1 MTAAAPAA
9 LEVRGVGKQ
18 FGNTWVLKDV
28 DFSIAPGEVVGV
40 IGENG
45 SGKSTLVKILS
56 GVYTP
61 DAGRVRMGGAD
72 LQMPLHNPQAS
83 GIAVI
88 HQDLGLAD
96 SLSVAENL
104 GVSSSYGARALAPIP
119 KRREDAVCRGMLDR
133 FGIDVDLRA
142 EVGTLAPAVRSAI
155 AIARSS
161 RVLQATKG
169 SRLFILDEPTAY
181 LGQRDVDRV
190 LELVR
195 SAAAD
200 GAVVIFISHHF
211 AEVRTACDRILVLRD
226 GRLVSEF
233 EARNAN
239 PNEMITAMLGRPLER
254 FYPAPSGRPARD
266 EVLTFDRVTGHRARE
281 ITFSLHAGEVVGVT
295 GLVGSGYDEIP
306 YLVAGDVAVSGGD
319 IRLRGRSI
327 VGDGIR
333 RLLAD
338 GVAVVPG
345 NRQADGGWMQGTAR
359 ENVSL
364 LKLRRFFRWPFLRL
378 KAEAADAARSLTRF
392 GVRPVAPDQEFAEF
406 SGGNQ
411 QKIVLAKWMTLD
423 PQVLLLDE
431 PTQGVD
437 AGARRDILDL
447 IVESARSGNAVAIF
461 SADTE
466 QLSEMC
472 DRVIVLI
479 DGRVRAILEAR
490 DATEERI
497 VALTQGAPDPGTTVT
512 GAGPGT

>member
-1 MTAAAPAA
+1 MTTAAPAA
-9 LEVRGVGKQ
+9 LEVRGLGKH
-18 FGNTWVLKDV
+18 FGSNWVLKDV

-45 SGKSTLVKILS
+45 SGKSTLVKLLS

-61 DAGRVRMGGAD
+61 DAGTVRMGGKD
-72 LQMPLHNPQAS
+72 LTMPLHNPQAS

-96 SLSVAENL
+96 DLSVAENL
-104 GVSSSYGARALAPIP
+104 GISSSFGARALAPIAM
-119 KRREDAVCRGMLDR
+119 RREQAVCRAMLDR

-142 EVGTLAPAVRSAI
+142 KVGALAPAVRSAV
-155 AIARSS
+155 AIARSA
-161 RVLQATKG
+161 RVLQSNEG
-169 SRLFILDEPTAY
+169 HRLFILDEPTAY

-195 SAAAD
+195 STAAD
-200 GAVVIFISHHF
+200 GAAVIFISHHF
-211 AEVRTACDRILVLRD
+211 AEVRSACDRILVLRD
-226 GRLVSEF
+226 GRLVSQF
-233 EARNAN
+233 DARMAD
-239 PNEMITAMLGRPLER
+239 PNEMITAMLGRPLDR
-254 FYPAPSGRPARD
+254 FYPTPSGKPRD
-266 EVLTFDRVTGHRARE
+266 ELLTFDGITGNRARE

-295 GLVGSGYDEIP
+295 GLIGSGYDEIP
-306 YLVAGDVAVSGGD
+306 YLVAGDVPLKGGD
-319 IRLRGRSI
+319 IRLVGRSI
-327 VGDGIR
+327 VGHGIR
-333 RLLAD
+333 KLLLE

-345 NRQADGGWMQGTAR
+345 NRQTDGGWMDGTAR

-378 KAEAADAARSLTRF
+378 KAEAADASRLLIRF
-392 GVRPVAPDQEFAEF
+392 GVRPAAPNQEFAAF

-437 AGARRDILDL
+437 AGARRDILDI
-447 IVESARSGNAVAIF
+447 IVESARGGNAVAIF

-472 DRVIVLI
+472 DRVVVLV
-479 DGRVRAILEAR
+479 DGRVRSILDAK

-497 VALTQGAPDPGTTVT
+497 VALTQGAPDPGIPVS
-512 GAGPGT
+512 GAGSVT